1 MPTLKERI
9 KKRGLMVA
17 IVAPLLPNLVG
28 SVFNI
33 WYNFSNIK
41 PLLTENQ
48 MERFLDAVTIYNL
61 IVYPVLVTGVAIW
74 AKSIGRTRNKLL
86 AGEAV
91 WPDEMLR
98 AQQKV
103 INLPWGLVTISCIGW
118 FLCIPVFL
126 IVMYASAEPLHPHI
140 KVHLPISFIVAGLIA
155 VTQSLFV
162 AEICS
167 LRLLYPTFFPNGG
180 AAETEGGYTL
190 GLVGKGLIWALSAVV
205 CPVIS
210 LLLLLL
216 APVETRDAE
225 WFAWFSWFA
234 IAVAVVSISFGL
246 ISAVLIGRLV
256 TEPVNH
262 LREAAHRVGEGDFA
276 ARVEISRAD
285 DFGPLIDE
293 FNNMVTGLSEKEVIQ
308 ATFGRHVGEQAA
320 REILAQDSQ
329 LGGKQKMISVMFVD
343 LRNYTA
349 RASDLEPAEVVKML
363 NLFLSD
369 MVEIVESQQ
378 GMVNKFLGDGFM
390 ALFGAGQ
397 FSEGHADAAVHTG
410 KLMLA
415 QMSEINQKLNLPSD
429 KELSIGIGIHS
440 GPAIV
445 GSIGSTRRLEYT
457 AIGDTVNVASRIES
471 VTKSVGEPMLFTDA
485 TRQLLENEWSIR
497 ELPAQ
502 TVKGKSTPI
511 EIFALGEN

>member
-1 MPTLKERI
+1 MSTLKDRI

-17 IVAPLLPNLVG
+17 IVAPLMPNLVG
-28 SVFNI
+28 SIFNI

-41 PLLTENQ
+41 PLLTEHQ
-48 MERFLDAVTIYNL
+48 MERFLNAVTVYNL

-74 AKSIGRTRNKLL
+74 AKSIGRTRDKLL

-91 WPDEMLR
+91 FPDEMHR
-98 AQQKV
+98 AQRKV

-126 IVMYASAEPLHPHI
+126 VVMYGSQEPLHPHI
-140 KVHLPISFIVAGLIA
+140 KIHLPISFTIAGLMA

-167 LRLLYPTFFPNGG
+167 LRLLYPTFFPRGG
-180 AAETEGGYTL
+180 AADTEGGYTL
-190 GLVGKGLIWALSAVV
+190 GLVGKGMIWALSAVV

-216 APVETRDAE
+216 APREMLDVE
-225 WFAWFSWFA
+225 WFQWFA
-234 IAVAVVSISFGL
+234 MAVAAVAISFGL
-246 ISAVLIGRLV
+246 LSALLIGRLV
-256 TEPVNH
+256 TEPVKC
-262 LREAAHRVGEGDFA
+262 LREAAQRVGDGDLTA
-276 ARVEISRAD
+276 SVEISRAD
-285 DFGPLIDE
+285 DFGPLIDD
-293 FNNMVTGLSEKEVIQ
+293 FNQMVSGLNEKEVIQ
-308 ATFGRHVGEQAA
+308 ATFGRHVGQQAA
-320 REILAQDSQ
+320 REILAQESQ
-329 LGGKQKMISVMFVD
+329 LGGSQKNISVVFVD

-349 RASDLEPAEVVKML
+349 RSSELEPAEVVRML

-369 MVEIVESQQ
+369 MVEIVESQK

-397 FSEGHADAAVHTG
+397 FSVGHADAAVHAG
-410 KLMLA
+410 IKMLG
-415 QMSEINQKLNLPSD
+415 QMEAINRNLGLESGS
-429 KELSIGIGIHS
+429 ELSIGIGIHS

-445 GSIGSTRRLEYT
+445 GSIGSIRRLEYT

-471 VTKSVGEPMLFTDA
+471 LTKSVNEPLLFTDA
-485 TRQLLENEWSIR
+485 TRRLLEEDWEVR
-497 ELPAQ
+497 ELPSQ
-502 TVKGKSTPI
+502 VVKGKPLPI
-511 EIFALGEN
+511 EIFAPK